1 MTMAAASNSETVTQ
15 LLNAPSLA
23 LSRKF
28 ASLGYSLLLR
38 LQSELTAIEAHS
50 GEALMSRLELLQ
62 MGGATEVF
70 LSSEFSTE
78 ERRLEEELHRK
89 LIKYCMQAVVPYILQ
104 IERR

>member
-1 MTMAAASNSETVTQ
+1 MIMAASSNSEIVNK
-15 LLNAPSLA
+15 LLETPSLA

-50 GEALMSRLELLQ
+50 GEALMARIEFLQ

-89 LIKYCMQAVVPYILQ
+89 LIKYCTQGVALHTTD
-104 IERR
+104 